1 MRHAFLAGALVAV
14 MGLVGLSGCAIMP
27 EVAGG
32 PVQPPK
38 VELQRVEIAHYWS
51 FYLDMKERRGSP
63 LDLAF
68 IFGIENPN
76 DTTVTLE
83 ELRFTIAFE
92 PGFELNTLSVYEKMS
107 IPPRTTNQLRV
118 HATFDAYT
126 TLLSLLVTGG
136 FRLQEAGVKGPDQ
149 VKAWWEKLADP
160 KSDFGFEV
168 AVTNGVAAFSSGRG
182 ETLAHFKATFPKK

>member
-1 MRHAFLAGALVAV
+1 MTRRTLLAGGLVAV
-14 MGLVGLSGCAIMP
+14 TGLGGLSGCATMP
-27 EVAGG
+27 GTAGG

-38 VELQRVEIAHYWS
+38 VELQRVEIAHYWP
-51 FYLDMKERRGSP
+51 FYLDTKESRGSP

-76 DTTVTLE
+76 DTTVTLD

-92 PGFELNTLSVYEKMS
+92 PGFEVNTLSVYEKMS

-118 HATFDAYT
+118 HASFDPYV

-136 FRLQEAGVKGPDQ
+136 FRLQQAGVKAPDQ
-149 VKAWWEKLADP
+149 VKAWWEQVA
-160 KSDFGFEV
+160 DFGFEI
-168 AVTNGVAAFSSGRG
+168 AVTNGVAAFSSDRG
-182 ETLAHFKATFPKK
+182 DSLAYFQATFPKK

>member
-1 MRHAFLAGALVAV
+1 MRRALLAAGLTAV
-14 MGLVGLSGCAIMP
+14 TGLGGLSGCATMSP
-27 EVAGG
+27 MAGG
-32 PVQPPK
+32 PVQPPR

-68 IFGIENPN
+68 VFGVENPN

-92 PGFELNTLSVYEKMS
+92 PGYELNTVNVYERMS

-118 HATFDAYT
+118 HAAFDAYSAA
-126 TLLSLLVTGG
+126 LSLLVTGG
-136 FRLQEAGVKGPDQ
+136 FRLQQAGVKAPDQ
-149 VKAWWEKLADP
+149 LKAWWEKIADF
-160 KSDFGFEV
+160 DFQI
-168 AVTNGVAAFSSGRG
+168 AVTNGTAAFSSDRG
-182 ETLAHFKATFPKK
+182 DSLAHFQATVPKK